1 MSLDQLCAMVQPNI
15 GLPLNWILKLASAL
29 ISLLKAQRGTR
40 SSIYAFISIDASFH
54 FPFFFFYSFL
64 FSFFSLPYLSSIH
77 EKSNFI
83 AIFWT
88 GRPHL
93 LGSCHFQGVWAI
105 YLPHKSGG
113 VPLNALFKDTTSE
126 LAGLFSTTSSKC
138 RASSRE
144 AVDTIF

>member
-1 MSLDQLCAMVQPNI
+1 MCNGATKYWSSPKLDFKTRKRSHITFESSARDTQFNLC
-15 GLPLNWILKLASAL
+15 
-29 ISLLKAQRGTR
+29 
-40 SSIYAFISIDASFH
+40 FH
-54 FPFFFFYSFL
+54 FNRCIFPLSILFL
-64 FSFFSLPYLSSIH
+64 LLFPLFFFSLPYLSFIH

-88 GRPHL
+88 GRPHS

-113 VPLNALFKDTTSE
+113 VPLNASFKDTTSE

-144 AVDTIF
+144 AVETIF